1 MPFVK
6 GVEEES
12 ATGPLAEM
20 FAADRKS
27 WGYVPNLA
35 ITFGL
40 RPEVY
45 QAWRQLNGAIKAGM
59 DPRRYELATVAA
71 AVELE
76 SSYCSLA
83 HGRVLAKEF
92 LSQEEV
98 IRLVTEPDST
108 ALSPLDRA
116 VISLTRKI
124 VRRATDVTADDIVAL
139 RDLGLSDQDIFD
151 VILTASA
158 RCFFSKTLDATGT
171 APDAEF
177 GQLPPPLRD
186 ALTVGRPIDPASA

>member
-35 ITFGL
+35 LTFGL

-45 QAWRQLNGAIKAGM
+45 QAWRQLNGAIKASM

-83 HGRVLAKEF
+83 HGRAASIARQTATAVRNRRTSVPPSRDRDA
-92 LSQEEV
+92 QA
-98 IRLVTEPDST
+98 RGRWRST
-108 ALSPLDRA
+108 AGVSP
-116 VISLTRKI
+116 
-124 VRRATDVTADDIVAL
+124 
-139 RDLGLSDQDIFD
+139 
-151 VILTASA
+151 
-158 RCFFSKTLDATGT
+158 
-171 APDAEF
+171 
-177 GQLPPPLRD
+177 
-186 ALTVGRPIDPASA
+186 